1 MAILVSRIG
10 WAMKITHIISGL
22 DRGGAENVLF
32 RLIGAQPNPSMHSV
46 ISLTDEGIFG
56 ERLRALGVE
65 VHCLGLRR
73 GGPTSPLV
81 IFSLSLKLR
90 QKRPDAVQTWMY
102 HADLLGGIAARLA
115 GIPVCWGI
123 HHSNLSPEHNKRTTL
138 LVAKACSWL
147 SLIIPSKII
156 SCSHRSVDVHLGLGY
171 ADKFQVI
178 PNGLNI
184 SDYKPL
190 TPDLRNNIRKS
201 LNISFDC
208 KIIGHIGRAEPLKD
222 HSTLFAT
229 FAKIAEICP
238 EAVLLLAGS
247 GLHAGD
253 EYYENILS
261 VSPAKKFRDRII
273 ALGQRNDIASLMAV
287 MDVFILSSIGEA
299 FPNVLVEAMACG
311 TPCIATHV
319 GDCAKIVGE
328 TGWIRPAKDVNG
340 LAMDALSAL
349 NEPDEAKT
357 SRRELSRR
365 SIEERF
371 TIEKMAESY
380 RSVWEQQL

>member
-1 MAILVSRIG
+1 MNNLQKTKKGRI
-10 WAMKITHIISGL
+10 KITHVISGL
-22 DRGGAENVLF
+22 NRGGTEKTLL
-32 RLIGAQPNPSMHSV
+32 RLIEHQRNQVDHTV
-46 ISLTDEGIFG
+46 ISLTDGGFFG
-56 ERLRALGVE
+56 PQIIDLGGKLY
-65 VHCLGLRR
+65 CLGMQTGRI
-73 GGPTSPLV
+73 PSPGNIIKLAK
-81 IFSLSLKLR
+81 LLKN
-90 QKRPDAVQTWMY
+90 QTPDVVQTWMY

-123 HHSNLSPEHNKRTTL
+123 HHSNLSPEHNKQTTL

-147 SLIIPSKII
+147 SWIIPSKII
-156 SCSHRSVDVHLGLGY
+156 SCSHRSVEVHLGLGY

-178 PNGLNI
+178 PNGLNL

-190 TPDLRNNIRKS
+190 TPNLRNNIRKS
-201 LNISFDC
+201 LNISFEC
-208 KIIGHIGRAEPLKD
+208 KIIGHVGRAEPLKD
-222 HSTLFAT
+222 HATLFAT

-238 EAVLLLAGS
+238 EAFLLLAGS

-253 EYYENILS
+253 EYYENIIS
-261 VSPAKKFRDRII
+261 VSPAKKFRSRII

-311 TPCIATHV
+311 TPCIATNV

-371 TIEKMAESY
+371 TIEKMSESY
-380 RSVWEQQL
+380 QSIWEQQL